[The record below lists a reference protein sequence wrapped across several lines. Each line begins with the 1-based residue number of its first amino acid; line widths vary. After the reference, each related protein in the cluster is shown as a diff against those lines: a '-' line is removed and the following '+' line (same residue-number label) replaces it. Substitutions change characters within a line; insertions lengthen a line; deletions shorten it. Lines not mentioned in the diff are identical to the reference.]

1 MIDPTKS
8 AEQFTAFSKG
18 NVEALTQ
25 SSQIW
30 TAGMKDLAEKA
41 TATMQA
47 SYQET
52 MDAFKALTSVKSLQ
66 EAIALQSTMARTAL
80 EKTMSAHS
88 SLTEASLKLS
98 EQAMAPITARVTYAV
113 ENFSKAA

>member
-1 MIDPTKS
+1 MIDATKTT
-8 AEQFTAFSKG
+8 EQFTAFSKG

-52 MDAFKALTSVKSLQ
+52 MDAFKALTSVKTLQ
-66 EAIALQSTMARTAL
+66 EAIELQTALARTAV
-80 EKTMSAHS
+80 EIGRAH
-88 SLTEASLKLS
+88 
-98 EQAMAPITARVTYAV
+98 V
-113 ENFSKAA
+113 